1 MTLACSEKIEFPNE
15 VYLQRQFF
23 SNIFCPPI
31 PVSLDLLKNSMWI
44 SLSRWQAWNL
54 SSWCCC
60 SWKAAACPSLQ
71 QFPVSPYWCSCSLI
85 CLCSLF
91 QVTDMVTS
99 WMVLLRG
106 MALKG
111 KIFYRIVFLFF
122 QSEWSGWCLSV
133 LHHLQESIPKVI
145 ELNHCLK
152 YILQFYTC
160 ILLDN
165 DENTAPNSE
174 FTW

>member
-1 MTLACSEKIEFPNE
+1 M
-15 VYLQRQFF
+15 
-23 SNIFCPPI
+23 
-31 PVSLDLLKNSMWI
+31 DG
-44 SLSRWQAWNL
+44 
-54 SSWCCC
+54 
-60 SWKAAACPSLQ
+60 
-71 QFPVSPYWCSCSLI
+71 
-85 CLCSLF
+85 
-91 QVTDMVTS
+91 

-133 LHHLQESIPKVI
+133 LHHLQESIPAVT